1 MCSKYNNSLGFF
13 KLLSCH
19 LFFRCIM
26 FALQEEVGE
35 VSCVL
40 RVPSLTREPWF
51 VTLPGKSNVNR
62 LVTSFIE
69 MLSSMKHP

>member
-1 MCSKYNNSLGFF
+1 
-13 KLLSCH
+13 
-19 LFFRCIM
+19 M